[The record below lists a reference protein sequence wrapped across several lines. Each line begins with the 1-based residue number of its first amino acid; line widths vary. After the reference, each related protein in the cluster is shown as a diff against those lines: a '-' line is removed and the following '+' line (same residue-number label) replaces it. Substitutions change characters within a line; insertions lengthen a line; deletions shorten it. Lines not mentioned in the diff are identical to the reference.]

1 MICVKVSSK
10 GQIAI
15 PKGVREKTG
24 IKRNMRLRIETDK
37 DKIFLF
43 PIKNVWRN
51 LEGILKGTDV
61 IDELEKEHKEE
72 IEKDENGIRRMGS
85 SIMVKRRVPGCR

>member
-1 MICVKVSSK
+1 MICIKVSSK

-15 PKGVREKTG
+15 PKGIREKTG
-24 IKRNMRLRIETDK
+24 IRRNMRLQIETDK

-51 LEGILKGTDV
+51 LEGILKETDV
-61 IDELEKEHKEE
+61 IDELEKEHKKE
-72 IEKDENGIRRMGS
+72 IEEDENGIRRMGN
-85 SIMVKRRVPGCR
+85 SIMVKGRIPGRK